1 MAYDKVAVAAVKAV
15 STLLQKMPD
24 ESTKADALGVM
35 MMTNYNLLRDVHGDD
50 FVRAWLQT
58 ALQDLEQNPPIFTNT
73 NMH

>member
-15 STLLQKMPD
+15 SNLLQKMPD
-24 ESTKADALGVM
+24 ETTRADALGVM
-35 MMTNYNLLRDVHGDD
+35 MMTNYNLLRDVHGDE

-58 ALQDLEQNPPIFTNT
+58 ALQDLEQNPPIFANA